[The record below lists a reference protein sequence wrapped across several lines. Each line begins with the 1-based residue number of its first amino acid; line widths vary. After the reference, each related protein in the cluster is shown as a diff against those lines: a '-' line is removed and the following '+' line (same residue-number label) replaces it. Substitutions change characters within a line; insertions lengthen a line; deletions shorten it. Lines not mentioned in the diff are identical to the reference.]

1 MNNHD
6 NLIIKILISGPRNL
20 PNTRRIQKIN
30 KGLCPNIMSYLRNRY
45 DDIDENCK
53 LSEIIY
59 RIYFKQ
65 EKRNYCLVCGNK
77 TKFDIKGYKFCG
89 HPYLYGTYCC
99 VSCAQKSEIT
109 RNKLKETCIKKY
121 GVDNPW
127 KCDEVKDK
135 IKNTFIKKYGV
146 KNNMFLDSFKE
157 QRRETWIK
165 NYGVDHPLK
174 SKEIQNKITQTC
186 LINYNSTWT
195 SNSDIAKYKRQK
207 TNILKYGVKENL
219 SSTIVRE
226 KIKQTF
232 KRKYN
237 CETIGQLIKN
247 ESIKNKQAETNY
259 IKYNECCTLNIPEV
273 RKKLYHSNIQKGR
286 ISKNENI
293 LYNML
298 LKYFDKND
306 IDRQHKEQ
314 RYPYWCDFYIKSIDT
329 FIEYQGTWLHGFH
342 PYNENNLEDVKQIE
356 YWVSKKSNYY
366 NQAIRTWTS
375 IDVQKR
381 NKAKQSNIRYIEIFS
396 LNNIDFN
403 KIKNNTEN
411 KHIIYL

>member
-1 MNNHD
+1 M
-6 NLIIKILISGPRNL
+6 
-20 PNTRRIQKIN
+20 
-30 KGLCPNIMSYLRNRY
+30 
-45 DDIDENCK
+45 
-53 LSEIIY
+53 
-59 RIYFKQ
+59 
-65 EKRNYCLVCGNK
+65 
-77 TKFDIKGYKFCG
+77 
-89 HPYLYGTYCC
+89 
-99 VSCAQKSEIT
+99 
-109 RNKLKETCIKKY
+109 
-121 GVDNPW
+121 
-127 KCDEVKDK
+127 
-135 IKNTFIKKYGV
+135 
-146 KNNMFLDSFKE
+146 
-157 QRRETWIK
+157 
-165 NYGVDHPLK
+165 
-174 SKEIQNKITQTC
+174 
-186 LINYNSTWT
+186 
-195 SNSDIAKYKRQK
+195 
-207 TNILKYGVKENL
+207 KYGVKENL
-219 SSTIVRE
+219 SSNIIRE

-259 IKYNECCTLNIPEV
+259 IKYNECCVLNIPEV

-342 PYNENNLEDVKQIE
+342 PYDENNLEDVKQIE

-375 IDVQKR
+375 TDVQKR
-381 NKAKQSNIRYIEIFS
+381 NKAKQSNMRYIEIFS

>member
-1 MNNHD
+1 M
-6 NLIIKILISGPRNL
+6 
-20 PNTRRIQKIN
+20 
-30 KGLCPNIMSYLRNRY
+30 
-45 DDIDENCK
+45 
-53 LSEIIY
+53 
-59 RIYFKQ
+59 
-65 EKRNYCLVCGNK
+65 
-77 TKFDIKGYKFCG
+77 
-89 HPYLYGTYCC
+89 
-99 VSCAQKSEIT
+99 
-109 RNKLKETCIKKY
+109 
-121 GVDNPW
+121 
-127 KCDEVKDK
+127 
-135 IKNTFIKKYGV
+135 
-146 KNNMFLDSFKE
+146 
-157 QRRETWIK
+157 
-165 NYGVDHPLK
+165 
-174 SKEIQNKITQTC
+174 
-186 LINYNSTWT
+186 
-195 SNSDIAKYKRQK
+195 
-207 TNILKYGVKENL
+207 
-219 SSTIVRE
+219 
-226 KIKQTF
+226 
-232 KRKYN
+232 
-237 CETIGQLIKN
+237 IKN

-342 PYNENNLEDVKQIE
+342 PYNENNLEDIKQIN
-356 YWVSKKSNYY
+356 YWESKKSNYY

-411 KHIIYL
+411 KYIIYL